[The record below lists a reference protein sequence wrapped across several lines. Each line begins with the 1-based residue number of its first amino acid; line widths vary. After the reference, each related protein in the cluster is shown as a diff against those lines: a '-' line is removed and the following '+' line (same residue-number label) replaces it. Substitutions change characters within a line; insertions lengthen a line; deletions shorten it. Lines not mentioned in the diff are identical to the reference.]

1 MIAYLS
7 KILYICNMIRARIQ
21 IADGEIYD
29 TATKWGLIYTDSD
42 KRIAPPEKKRDTTSY
57 PEKAGENADKRT
69 VLDAFDYKVSFA
81 ITAPNKDLRNANV
94 KIKAFNDAVREK
106 IAGSDVM
113 KCKTVTFYDDYK
125 RVKIVGIPEV
135 LDEAKSFYRISGGGV
150 LDCVEVELTIHVD
163 NPKLC
168 DFSTNTDNL

>member
-1 MIAYLS
+1 
-7 KILYICNMIRARIQ
+7 
-21 IADGEIYD
+21 
-29 TATKWGLIYTDSD
+29 
-42 KRIAPPEKKRDTTSY
+42 
-57 PEKAGENADKRT
+57 
-69 VLDAFDYKVSFA
+69 
-81 ITAPNKDLRNANV
+81 
-94 KIKAFNDAVREK
+94 
-106 IAGSDVM
+106 M

-135 LDEAKSFYRISGGGV
+135 LDEAKSFYRMSGGGV